1 MRVPVDE
8 VPRRSSP
15 SLPRISVPGA
25 PPAAPASA
33 EAPRPPLASAEAP
46 LPPLEPQHTDPGST
60 VAELSE
66 SDLLVEESRDEG
78 RNTPVSDELSLD
90 GIAPPRAA
98 TAEAPSEAMP
108 AEVVEAAPPSA
119 APGGDAAEEEPSLQ
133 DLGLDA
139 TALAR
144 AAADE
149 DEPELAPEAT
159 VVTESLE
166 RSTAVPSDRPPPST
180 SDRPPR
186 PTSERPSPPSDR
198 PAPRSSDPGFAE
210 AAEPSIIIDASIH
223 EPSQPPEPP
232 EPVAAPAVAATVVV
246 VQRVARVGTPTP
258 SEPLRVLTEL
268 ERSSTREDAPVLSPS
283 EPPPESREVSLEV
296 VEERTSSIPEVGADE
311 IVADE
316 LLEESAPAVPA
327 PSKRPP
333 RPSRP
338 PPPRST
344 PSMPA
349 VADRPRVIPSG
360 PPPAPP
366 APPAASVPREPP
378 AAPQPPPA
386 PVAPPAAAPAAP
398 TAPPPTASPRE
409 APREPAPPE
418 GPPTDPRRTGKK
430 KGAWWEDFF
439 NDDYLRTVPPPN
451 PKQVRRQCDFIEQ
464 RLGLA
469 AGATVLDVGCGLGL
483 HAVELTRRGYVVVG
497 LDLSLPMLSRA
508 ADEAQDQGFKIN
520 FLHADM
526 REMSFEGAFD
536 AVLSWGTTF
545 GYFEDDANR
554 TVLERMHRAL
564 KPGGLLLLDVVNRDY
579 VVRSQP
585 NNVWFEGDGCVVMEE
600 TQCNFITSRLHV
612 KRTVMLDDGRQ
623 RESAYSVRLYSLHEL
638 GQMLHKSFR
647 VVEVSGRESTPGVY
661 FGAESPRTIVVAE
674 RRLPEAPPPRPPGPP
689 APPKRDADQTPPP
702 APPPTSDQG

>member
-1 MRVPVDE
+1 MR
-8 VPRRSSP
+8 PRRAR
-15 SLPRISVPGA
+15 PR
-25 PPAAPASA
+25 
-33 EAPRPPLASAEAP
+33 
-46 LPPLEPQHTDPGST
+46 
-60 VAELSE
+60 
-66 SDLLVEESRDEG
+66 
-78 RNTPVSDELSLD
+78 
-90 GIAPPRAA
+90 
-98 TAEAPSEAMP
+98 
-108 AEVVEAAPPSA
+108 
-119 APGGDAAEEEPSLQ
+119 
-133 DLGLDA
+133 
-139 TALAR
+139 
-144 AAADE
+144 
-149 DEPELAPEAT
+149 
-159 VVTESLE
+159 
-166 RSTAVPSDRPPPST
+166 
-180 SDRPPR
+180 R
-186 PTSERPSPPSDR
+186 PT
-198 PAPRSSDPGFAE
+198 
-210 AAEPSIIIDASIH
+210 
-223 EPSQPPEPP
+223 
-232 EPVAAPAVAATVVV
+232 
-246 VQRVARVGTPTP
+246 
-258 SEPLRVLTEL
+258 
-268 ERSSTREDAPVLSPS
+268 
-283 EPPPESREVSLEV
+283 
-296 VEERTSSIPEVGADE
+296 VEERTSAIPEEVAPDEIAADE
-311 IVADE
+311 I
-316 LLEESAPAVPA
+316 LEEPAASVPAV
-327 PSKRPP
+327 SKRPP

-349 VADRPRVIPSG
+349 AAAERPRGVPSG

-366 APPAASVPREPP
+366 TVPRE
-378 AAPQPPPA
+378 AGAPQPPASAPA
-386 PVAPPAAAPAAP
+386 APMPAAAAPAAP
-398 TAPPPTASPRE
+398 PPAAAPPAAPPSAAPPHVAPPRE
-409 APREPAPPE
+409 AAREAPAHAE

-702 APPPTSDQG
+702 APPPTSDHG